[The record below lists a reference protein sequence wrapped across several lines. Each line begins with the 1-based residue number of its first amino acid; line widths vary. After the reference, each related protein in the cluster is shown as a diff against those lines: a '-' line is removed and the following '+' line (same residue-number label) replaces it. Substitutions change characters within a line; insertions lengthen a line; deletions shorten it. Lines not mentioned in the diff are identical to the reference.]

1 MKTEVATT
9 QSNGYGT
16 LLFEYMQQSSE
27 AITKPTDALV
37 KCRKTLLDMRCEIT
51 CASHYICGGIAAD
64 ICTVRKA
71 WGRVLEES
79 SGLHEKLPSTR

>member
-1 MKTEVATT
+1 MKTEDATH

-16 LLFEYMQQSSE
+16 LLFEYMQQSSKS
-27 AITKPTDALV
+27 ITKPTDTLV
-37 KCRKTLLDMRCEIT
+37 KCRKTLLDMRCEMT
-51 CASHYICGGIAAD
+51 CTSHYICGGIAAE

-79 SGLHEKLPSTR
+79 SCLQEQLPSTR